1 MIGRKKMSKPVYHCM
16 FEQSGTFKNE
26 FKKLGYEAYDYDILN
41 DYGETDF
48 QIDLF
53 EEIEKAYGG
62 GVSVF
67 DNIGTDDVVLA
78 FFPCVRFESQIYMHF
93 QGTMKS
99 MSKWSD
105 KQKLENVLKLHEE
118 LAVMYEKLTK
128 LALLAFNKGFKLIIE
143 NPYSPHHYLVRYW
156 PIKPTVIDKDRR
168 EMGDYYTKPTQYFF
182 LNCKPTYNFIF
193 EPQVINEKK
202 RVTARVEDNGQSDKV
217 TRSLISKEYANRF
230 IREFVI

>member
-1 MIGRKKMSKPVYHCM
+1 MTYHCM

-53 EEIEKAYGG
+53 EEIEKAHGG

-67 DNIGTDDVVLA
+67 DAIKPGDIVIA
-78 FFPCVRFESQIYMHF
+78 FFPCIRFEAQIYMHF

-99 MSKWSD
+99 MSNWTD
-105 KQKLENVLKLHEE
+105 KQKLENALKLHGE
-118 LAVMYEKLTK
+118 LGEMYDKITK
-128 LALLAFNKGFKLIIE
+128 LAILAYTRGFKLIIE
-143 NPYSPHHYLVRYW
+143 NPYSPHHYLTRYW
-156 PIKPTVIDKDRR
+156 PIKPTIIDKDRR

-182 LNCKPTYNFIF
+182 INCEPSYNFVF
-193 EPQVINEKK
+193 EPQVIN
-202 RVTARVEDNGQSDKV
+202 
-217 TRSLISKEYANRF
+217 
-230 IREFVI
+230 